1 MNKLLILVALIL
13 VALATVSLPSP
24 ASADIIYSGGVVR
37 FGKNVRVGG
46 QDFSNRTFTHNRN
59 AVIYLHNGKP
69 GNEGCR
75 WVVHRDESG
84 RPTGSK
90 TQVCHLQSVPQNKR

>member
-1 MNKLLILVALIL
+1 MKKLLVL
-13 VALATVSLPSP
+13 VALATISLPSL

-46 QDFSNRTFTHNRN
+46 HDFSNRTFTRKRN
-59 AVIYLHNGKP
+59 AVIYLYRGKP

-75 WVVHRDESG
+75 WVVHRDASG
-84 RPTGSK
+84 RPTGRK
-90 TQVCHLQSVPQNKR
+90 TQVCHLQSIPRNRR